1 MFDAARGTGT
11 GTVTLSESRS
21 LLAVDVFL
29 RARLLSSLGRSEMYI
44 TAKKEQ
50 FSRAFMHALCAK
62 GGLEF
67 RSVEVDDD
75 SVDHEVV
82 ANRSL
87 GTKIRAPQLGV
98 QLKCTETDDGNG
110 DHLVFPL
117 PMKNYDDLR
126 DPRVHIPRIL
136 VVLAVP
142 EALDAWLNETTEQ
155 TAMRRCA
162 YWASLRGMPDVSN
175 ETTRTV
181 RLPRGQLMNSSTLLE
196 IMKRIGDGGLP

>member
-1 MFDAARGTGT
+1 MYGYGYHH
-11 GTVTLSESRS
+11 VSEPRS
-21 LLAVDVFL
+21 LSAVDVFH
-29 RARLLSSLGRSEMYI
+29 RARLRSSLGRSEMYI

-62 GGLEF
+62 VGLEF

-87 GTKIRAPQLGV
+87 GTKIRAPQLAV

-110 DHLVFPL
+110 DELVFPL
-117 PMKNYDDLR
+117 PMKNYEDLR
-126 DPRVHIPRIL
+126 DTRVHIPRIL
-136 VVLAVP
+136 VVLTVP
-142 EALDAWLNETTEQ
+142 EALDAWLNETPEQ
-155 TAMRRCA
+155 TALRRCA
-162 YWASLRGMPDVSN
+162 YWVSLRGLPDVSN

-181 RLPRGQLMNSSTLLE
+181 RLPRVQRMNSSALFE
-196 IMKRIGDGGLP
+196 IMKRIGEGGLP